1 MKTRLVTLALA
12 AAVLL
17 AAGCNTVD
25 TRIKEKPDVFAKLD
39 PETQAKIKQGIID
52 LGYTEDMVYLALGAP
67 DRKRESVSANGRT
80 VTWIYNTYY
89 EHYEDARFVGY
100 YRSVYFDPYLHSYR
114 LYYHHAFPPE
124 VLVTE
129 RDERIRITFRDGKV
143 TVIEQAK
150 DS

>member
-1 MKTRLVTLALA
+1 MKTRLATLALA

-25 TRIKEKPDVFAKLD
+25 SRIKEKPDVFAKLD

-52 LGYTEDMVYLALGAP
+52 LGFTEDLVYLALGAP
-67 DRKRESVSANGRT
+67 DRKRESVSASGRT
-80 VTWIYNTYY
+80 VTWIYSTYY

-100 YRSVYFDPYLHSYR
+100 RRSVYFDPYLNSYR
-114 LYYHHAFPPE
+114 LYYRHAFPPE

-150 DS
+150 D